1 MVKAEKDTE
10 CSWAACLAFTST
22 RRAVRRWFGFLED
35 KPAPKCS
42 PGVRAEKAVRECKTM
57 GQKQGLGESCH
68 LHLCVL
74 ILSWNAFSRPDPSW
88 QAVMWLSQDS
98 VLKECDLGWPGYT
111 TRFTLNLIFLWSD
124 PLSTGSESIL
134 DDVVSIP
141 PELSKD
147 TKCQV
152 NDAVGCLYK
161 NSITLNKL
169 VILDYRKKI

>member
-1 MVKAEKDTE
+1 
-10 CSWAACLAFTST
+10 
-22 RRAVRRWFGFLED
+22 
-35 KPAPKCS
+35 
-42 PGVRAEKAVRECKTM
+42 
-57 GQKQGLGESCH
+57 
-68 LHLCVL
+68 
-74 ILSWNAFSRPDPSW
+74 
-88 QAVMWLSQDS
+88 MWLSQDS

-111 TRFTLNLIFLWSD
+111 TRFTLSLIFLWSD